1 MDACKADGAE
11 EPTWHEETGFV
22 VVTFPFNKLNG
33 MKVKKED
40 DPQNVTQNVTQ
51 SNRLECLKQAVESNL
66 SISKADLA
74 ALTGVSKRTIIRD
87 LKILGY
93 KWKGPSK
100 TGHWER

>member
-11 EPTWHEETGFV
+11 EPSWHEETGFV

-40 DPQNVTQNVTQ
+40 DPQNEPQNEPQ
-51 SNRLECLKQAVESNL
+51 NRHNRIASIIAEKQTISINEIARLLE
-66 SISKADLA
+66 
-74 ALTGVSKRTIIRD
+74 VSRPTIKRD
-87 LKILGY
+87 LKVLGY